1 MWKSI
6 FDIYYRLVILQETV
20 AIDLDLDH
28 HLDHQDHIDQDQ
40 DHINEDIDL
49 ILLHLVHLVHIH
61 LVLDLDLLH
70 HHHHILLKKMW
81 IIIKINLQAIHLD
94 QVVQVVVQV
103 VVVVEVEVIVKVIA
117 EVKVKVIV
125 NQVDQVLNNNC
136 VISFFK
142 ILKYLIN

>member
-28 HLDHQDHIDQDQ
+28 HLDLLDHLDHLDHIDQDQ
-40 DHINEDIDL
+40 DHINGDIDL
-49 ILLHLVHLVHIH
+49 ILQVHLVHLVHIH
-61 LVLDLDLLH
+61 LVLDLDLL

-103 VVVVEVEVIVKVIA
+103 VVVVEVEVIVKA
-117 EVKVKVIV
+117 EVKVIV

-136 VISFFK
+136 VISF
-142 ILKYLIN
+142 LKY